1 MFNLINYSIMK
12 IKHLVWLI
20 SLLMIIPF
28 SLVSCK
34 DDDEPQK
41 EEQKNEEN
49 KEEGKNPTEELKEE
63 LPTDPNTAVVKI
75 LVLNEDNIPVQ
86 TTVYMFDNKSNVGYK
101 SKALNYEDT
110 DENGI
115 VKFIIN
121 ANDLNG
127 NYKKSFYF
135 WCEGDETFFGA
146 KTEVI
151 LKAGEGKTDTI
162 VKPARLAFD
171 VSFFDRPFIIKYN
184 KDLSTTIYAQIH
196 FNYKN
201 ENLTIKDLNDNII
214 YDIYKENNELRD
226 HMAKLPESRRIAEVV
241 EDSLKL
247 SMKISNIPLLNFKL
261 DSDNDISVNG
271 SPTDGLIG
279 TTKSSYVGAYY
290 NFDRNASYKFTE
302 AKSSPTH
309 VVSISSDD
317 GESVIGLRKAT
328 LASNTDVASRA
339 EKVLMVD
346 ENGKYVDELYGLG
359 WVITK
364 SNIYEIV
371 DFKGGKLHCISLRT
385 RGDYKLDLSDFEAD
399 LQ

>member
-1 MFNLINYSIMK
+1 MIA
-12 IKHLVWLI
+12 
-20 SLLMIIPF
+20 SL

-151 LKAGEGKTDTI
+151 LKAGEGKTNTI

-171 VSFFDRPFIIKYN
+171 EYSF
-184 KDLSTTIYAQIH
+184 DLPILVKVNRDLTTTISTQVH
-196 FNYKN
+196 FNYKI
-201 ENLTIKDLNDNII
+201 ESLPIKDSDDNII
-214 YDIYKENNELRD
+214 YDF
-226 HMAKLPESRRIAEVV
+226 V
-241 EDSLKL
+241 
-247 SMKISNIPLLNFKL
+247 
-261 DSDNDISVNG
+261 
-271 SPTDGLIG
+271 
-279 TTKSSYVGAYY
+279 
-290 NFDRNASYKFTE
+290 
-302 AKSSPTH
+302 
-309 VVSISSDD
+309 
-317 GESVIGLRKAT
+317 
-328 LASNTDVASRA
+328 
-339 EKVLMVD
+339 
-346 ENGKYVDELYGLG
+346 
-359 WVITK
+359 
-364 SNIYEIV
+364 
-371 DFKGGKLHCISLRT
+371 
-385 RGDYKLDLSDFEAD
+385 
-399 LQ
+399 